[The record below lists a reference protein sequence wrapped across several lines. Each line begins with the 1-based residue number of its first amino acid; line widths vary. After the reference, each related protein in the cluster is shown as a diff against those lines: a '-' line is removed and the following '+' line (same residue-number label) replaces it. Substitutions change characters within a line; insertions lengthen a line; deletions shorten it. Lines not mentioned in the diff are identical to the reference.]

1 MNISRLEPL
10 FQARSVALVGASTNR
25 RKWGGIM
32 LANLLNGGFTGRI
45 YPVNP
50 EAGEMLGQKVY
61 KSVSAIPEAP
71 DLAVIVVPAPAVVP
85 VIREC
90 VEKGIKAGVVIT
102 AGFAELGAEGERLQR
117 QMVEVA
123 RQGGMALVGPNCN
136 GIMNPWKKLFVEF
149 PNFHVPPGPL
159 AVIAQSGNV
168 VDVVARQLMIKG
180 LGCSL
185 CVASGNEAD
194 LHIEDYLEYLA
205 EDPHTKVILCYVE
218 GFKDGRRF
226 FQIAREVT
234 KKKPVIVLKAGKT
247 PAGAQAAASHTA
259 AIAGADEIFAAVCKQ
274 SGIIRAGNLHEMVNI
289 GIAFLRQP
297 LPRGRRLGIVTAGGG
312 WGVLAADA
320 CMELGLDVV
329 TLPEATLKEL
339 DAILPAWWNRG
350 NPVDLVAGS
359 FADSVF
365 HAVEAVL
372 ACPAV
377 DAVIF
382 LSIMPALKIKRLASA
397 AEKTQSESFGQEL
410 VQATS
415 DVLDRINVLARKYG
429 KPVVV
434 ASEHLLATAVQEA
447 HVNYVLG
454 QRGAVCYHMPH
465 EAAEVMSAL
474 ADYGEW
480 RMKKGEGK

>member
-1 MNISRLEPL
+1 MNISRLKPL
-10 FQARSVALVGASTNR
+10 FQARSVALVGASNNR

-32 LANLLNGGFTGRI
+32 LENLLNGGFTGRV

-61 KSVSAIPEAP
+61 TSMSAIPEVP
-71 DLAVIVVPAPAVVP
+71 DLAVIVVPPPAVVP

-90 VEKGIKAGVVIT
+90 VEKGIKTGVVIT
-102 AGFAELGAEGERLQR
+102 AGFAEIGAEGERLQR

-136 GIMNPWKKLFVEF
+136 GIMSPWEKLFVEF
-149 PNFHVPPGPL
+149 PNFHVPPGFL

-205 EDPHTKVILCYVE
+205 DDPHTKVILCYVE
-218 GFKDGRRF
+218 GFRDGRRF
-226 FQIAREVT
+226 FRIAREVT
-234 KKKPVIVLKAGKT
+234 KKKPVIVLKGGNT

-259 AIAGADEIFAAVCKQ
+259 AIAGADEIFDAICKQ
-274 SGIIRAGNLHEMVNI
+274 SGIVRARNLQEMINI
-289 GIAFLRQP
+289 GISFLHQP

-372 ACPAV
+372 SCPAV

-382 LSIMPALKIKRLASA
+382 LSIMPALKIKNFAST
-397 AEKTQSESFGQEL
+397 AEQTQTERDDQEL
-410 VQATS
+410 VEATG
-415 DVLDRINVLARKYG
+415 DALDRFNALARKYG
-429 KPVVV
+429 KPLVVG
-434 ASEHLLATAVQEA
+434 SEHLLATAMQETHITYA
-447 HVNYVLG
+447 LG
-454 QRGAVCYHMPH
+454 QRDAVCYQMPH

-480 RMKKGEGK
+480 RMKNGSI